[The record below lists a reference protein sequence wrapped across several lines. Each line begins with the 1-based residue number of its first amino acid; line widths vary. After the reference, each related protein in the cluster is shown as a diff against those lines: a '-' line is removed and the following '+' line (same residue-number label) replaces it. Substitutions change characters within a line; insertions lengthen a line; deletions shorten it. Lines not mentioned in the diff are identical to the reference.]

1 VVTRPVN
8 RNLEEFPG
16 NQEASW
22 EPVDLCNQKSR
33 SLAPQTHPERKKR
46 ASLGMTPEE
55 EDDN

>member
-1 VVTRPVN
+1 MN
-8 RNLEEFPG
+8 RNLEGLPG

-22 EPVDLCNQKSR
+22 GQSTGATKKSR